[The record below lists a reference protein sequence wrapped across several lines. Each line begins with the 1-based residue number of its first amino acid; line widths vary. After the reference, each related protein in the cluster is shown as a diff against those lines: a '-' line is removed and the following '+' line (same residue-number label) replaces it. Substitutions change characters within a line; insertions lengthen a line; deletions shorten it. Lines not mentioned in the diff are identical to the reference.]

1 MNTMK
6 STKYFQKESLKSK
19 IFKGNNNNKDNLEED
34 IEEVEL
40 NKDNNN
46 KNEKVQNNMERMEED
61 IKSRKKNRKI
71 NENIIKK
78 INREELSNYLQ
89 GKNKHI
95 DP

>member
-46 KNEKVQNNMERMEED
+46 KNEKV
-61 IKSRKKNRKI
+61 
-71 NENIIKK
+71 
-78 INREELSNYLQ
+78 
-89 GKNKHI
+89 
-95 DP
+95 